1 MSNTNE
7 AIERIAKNV
16 GCDVASLRSRMDNV
30 LTQQKSVWMES
41 GKTEEQ
47 CNLLALRVAGRQLKS
62 EVDKAIKSGCV
73 PYEGMFISVPRY
85 KDWAEMAY
93 KKMAG
98 QLESL
103 PDDAIHALVEQ
114 GKLVLFD
121 YDAVNDGYT
130 RYSNPSLDRK
140 DTFSAGMQETQVSEL
155 PKEAVEVNSTRYF
168 YLVWNATTP
177 TFPSGDRNFKYG
189 APRPQNEKE
198 RTCLFYGHQQGD
210 KTWAVH
216 TFKFSGNM
224 ASINFPSFTPGTIAM
239 RPARNGVVAYGKPNI
254 SSFLGNMDLANTFPT
269 DPVGVVKAE
278 ATTYLGGLNDLEAYY
293 NANKDAQDWWDQWV
307 GMTLEVVHIDP
318 RDNGGFIMTLGDLD
332 IDSMAA
338 PIDVY
343 VPQEQENLLTFGVG
357 SQVMVV
363 GQAWCT
369 RENEMRLSAN
379 GWYVVDAL
387 EPVAVEGWD

>member
-1 MSNTNE
+1 MSSTDE
-7 AIERIAKNV
+7 TIERIAKNV
-16 GCDVASLRSRMDNV
+16 GCDSASLRSRMDSV
-30 LTQQKSVWMES
+30 LTQQKNAWMES
-41 GKTEEQ
+41 GKTDEQ
-47 CNLLALRVAGRQLKS
+47 CNTLALRVAGRQLKS
-62 EVDKAIKSGCV
+62 EVDKAKKSGCV
-73 PYEGMFISVPRY
+73 PYEGMFITVPRY

-98 QLESL
+98 QLETL
-103 PDDAIHALVEQ
+103 PDDAIHGLVEQ

-121 YDAVNDGYT
+121 YDPVGNGYT

-140 DTFSAGMQETQVSEL
+140 DTFSAGIQETSVSEL
-155 PKEAVEVNSTRYF
+155 PKEAIEVNSTRHF

-189 APRPQNEKE
+189 SPRPQNEKE
-198 RTCLFYGHQQGD
+198 RTCLFFGHQQGD
-210 KTWAVH
+210 DNWAVH

-224 ASINFPSFTPGTIAM
+224 ASVNHPSFIPGTIAM

-254 SSFLGNMDLANTFPT
+254 STFVGNMDLSNTFPT
-269 DPVGVVKAE
+269 DPVGVVKQE
-278 ATTYLGGLNDLEAYY
+278 ATTYLEGLNDLDSYY
-293 NANKDAQDWWDQWV
+293 EANKDAKDWWDQWV

-318 RDNGGFIMTLGDLD
+318 RDKGGFIMTLGDLD
-332 IDSMAA
+332 IESMAA

-343 VPQEQENLLTFGVG
+343 VPQEQEDLLTFGVG

-363 GQAWCT
+363 GQAWRT

-379 GWYVVDAL
+379 GWYVIEEIQA
-387 EPVAVEGWD
+387 VAVEGWD